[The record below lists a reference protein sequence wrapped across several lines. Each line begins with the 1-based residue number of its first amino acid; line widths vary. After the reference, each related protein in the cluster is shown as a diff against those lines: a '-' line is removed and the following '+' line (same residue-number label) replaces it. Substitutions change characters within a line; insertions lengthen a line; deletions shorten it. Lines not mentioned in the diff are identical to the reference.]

1 MGAESLI
8 DVTQVVL
15 HRTSAHL
22 GRPCATKPEGGDGR
36 PEGIRG
42 HEFGIQGLA
51 PYWFEIEATGFIAQ
65 LYKQ

>member
-8 DVTQVVL
+8 NVTQVVL

-42 HEFGIQGLA
+42 MSLVQ
-51 PYWFEIEATGFIAQ
+51 EIEATGFIKQ